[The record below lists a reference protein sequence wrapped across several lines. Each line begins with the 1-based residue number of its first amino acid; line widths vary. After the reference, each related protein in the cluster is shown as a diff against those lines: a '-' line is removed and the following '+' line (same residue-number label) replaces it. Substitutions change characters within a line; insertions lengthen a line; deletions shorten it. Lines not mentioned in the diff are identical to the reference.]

1 MKIIAII
8 INGTHLPYQVVHH
21 AIAKAKTE
29 KAEILAVFLKSEH
42 EVSRGYIFPSDIKSA
57 DNPFIAG
64 LPESQDENLIT
75 DNMQS
80 AKAMVENEGILY
92 RSVLKT
98 NASVDDVVEL
108 TKTASLLV
116 IDKNFDE
123 KTLLADKKI
132 SLDGLIKSVKM
143 PIDIIE
149 DY

>member
-8 INGTHLPYQVVHH
+8 INGTHFPYQVVHH

-29 KAEILAVFLKSEH
+29 NAEILAVFLKGEH
-42 EVSRGYIFPSDIKSA
+42 EVSKGYIFPSDITST
-57 DNPFIAG
+57 DNSFIAG

-98 NASVDDVVEL
+98 NASVDDVVEMI
-108 TKTASLLV
+108 KTASLLL

-132 SLDGLIKSVKM
+132 SLDGLTKSVNI

>member
-1 MKIIAII
+1 
-8 INGTHLPYQVVHH
+8 
-21 AIAKAKTE
+21 
-29 KAEILAVFLKSEH
+29 
-42 EVSRGYIFPSDIKSA
+42 
-57 DNPFIAG
+57 
-64 LPESQDENLIT
+64 
-75 DNMQS
+75 
-80 AKAMVENEGILY
+80 MVENEGILY

-132 SLDGLIKSVKM
+132 SLDGLMKSVKM